1 MRPSDLRLK
10 THMPRQAS
18 ERELKSSNGDY
29 GGGSVNSKQRAT
41 IHLVISATA
50 AYASAV
56 AGVGAYGYR
65 SYYGY
70 SSPASC
76 GYVPYGFSYAAP
88 CGYYSSSYAAPY
100 GYSYAA
106 PNSYYGP
113 SSYFRQP

>member
-50 AYASAV
+50 SAMV
-56 AGVGAYGYR
+56 IHD
-65 SYYGY
+65 
-70 SSPASC
+70 
-76 GYVPYGFSYAAP
+76 
-88 CGYYSSSYAAPY
+88 
-100 GYSYAA
+100 
-106 PNSYYGP
+106 
-113 SSYFRQP
+113 